1 MTCRW
6 ILERICLEFAENEIA
21 ELKNESTPSA
31 HIRVS
36 DAKGKRQLQR
46 LQKIFPW
53 QRTKY

>member
-31 HIRVS
+31 QIRVS

-46 LQKIFPW
+46 L
-53 QRTKY
+53 